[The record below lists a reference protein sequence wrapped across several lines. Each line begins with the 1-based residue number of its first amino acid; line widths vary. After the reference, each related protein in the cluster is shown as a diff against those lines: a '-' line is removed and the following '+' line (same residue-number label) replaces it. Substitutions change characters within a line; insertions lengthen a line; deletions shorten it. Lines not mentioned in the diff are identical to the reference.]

1 MPEHRVLICE
11 GDPNIRGMIS
21 LALMREGVDFDLAND
36 GLEAIRLLDTSA
48 YVAVVVDLTMP
59 QVDGRDIL
67 RVIGHLP
74 HPRPAV
80 IVTAPD
86 SSACDVDPLVVT
98 CIARKPRGI
107 IQMLSILA
115 EFAARFEP
123 ASGVEESGDGFHRVN
138 EPETGETGDD
148 VGGDRRLR
156 LGRKDR

>member
-1 MPEHRVLICE
+1 MSAQIE
-11 GDPNIRGMIS
+11 GSVTPG
-21 LALMREGVDFDLAND
+21 F
-36 GLEAIRLLDTSA
+36 EAVADAFASA
-48 YVAVVVDLTMP
+48 
-59 QVDGRDIL
+59 
-67 RVIGHLP
+67 
-74 HPRPAV
+74 PRPAV